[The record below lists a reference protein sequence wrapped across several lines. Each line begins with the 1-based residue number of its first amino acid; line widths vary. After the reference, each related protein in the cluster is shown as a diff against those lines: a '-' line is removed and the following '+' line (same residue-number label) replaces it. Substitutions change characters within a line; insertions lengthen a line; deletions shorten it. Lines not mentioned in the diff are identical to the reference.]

1 MSGGDSFDDLLSTLG
16 FGRWQLP
23 SLMVTVLA
31 MSQFSVHLIGSP
43 LLSAPLAFRC
53 SILPLS
59 LSNTSTTWSPS
70 SHFDEQC
77 LQFPTNTTTTTA
89 TTLTNTSTD
98 INTVT
103 NITTA
108 AAVNVSVITPSI
120 TTTHSSQDISHL
132 TTWRTTSLPSC
143 PLIQYDTSVF
153 TSTVISEWDLVCER
167 ATLQPLFQ
175 TLFTVG
181 GIIGSILGGHIGD
194 RWGRRRAVV
203 GACAVNLVVVLAMAL
218 TPLYPLLITL
228 RFVAGCSVMAMLVP
242 AWSLTLES
250 TPAGCRSRVGM
261 LLGLPFSAST
271 VLLAVVGCFIREWRI
286 LLLVCSSPILI
297 LLPVAFMTDE
307 SPRWLVQQARMEEAT
322 RVMHKALQQNKVQ
335 LTAPLNTL
343 MEQLI
348 QESKATSSGASHG
361 SSLLLSAVR
370 QVWSYLRAP
379 AMRTIIIVT
388 PILWFLQSCL
398 YLGVLIN
405 ANNFTSTDPFLYL
418 ALSGLMEAVAIVVI
432 TPLTGY
438 LGRRVMVWAGLALGG
453 ALLMLELLV
462 PEGQLRV
469 CSGALP
475 HRDQGQGVR
484 LRQRYGQCRLLLR
497 PSYHLRPGRIRLV
510 GSQRHL
516 RLCWDPRQS
525 FSALPSRN
533 QQETAAGDSA
543 GRRKQTVQVLVQQ
556 TETVTAPAT
565 GNSRLPHQ
573 HDAAPG
579 GSDKWPQYT

>member
-59 LSNTSTTWSPS
+59 L
-70 SHFDEQC
+70 
-77 LQFPTNTTTTTA
+77 
-89 TTLTNTSTD
+89 
-98 INTVT
+98 
-103 NITTA
+103 
-108 AAVNVSVITPSI
+108 
-120 TTTHSSQDISHL
+120 
-132 TTWRTTSLPSC
+132 
-143 PLIQYDTSVF
+143 
-153 TSTVISEWDLVCER
+153 
-167 ATLQPLFQ
+167 
-175 TLFTVG
+175 
-181 GIIGSILGGHIGD
+181 

-462 PEGQLRV
+462 PED
-469 CSGALP
+469 SGYFWVDWLLVMLGFLLVAGAFQVNYVYAPELFPTETRARGFAFVNVMGSVGFSCAPLITYVLAEYAWWAVSVTFGCAGILGSLLVPFLP
-475 HRDQGQGVR
+475 ETNKRPLPETLQDVENRQCKFLFSRRKRSQ
-484 LRQRYGQCRLLLR
+484 RQR
-497 PSYHLRPGRIRLV
+497 
-510 GSQRHL
+510 
-516 RLCWDPRQS
+516 
-525 FSALPSRN
+525 
-533 QQETAAGDSA
+533 QETADCHTNMTPLLEAATSGLNTPESPHCQKD
-543 GRRKQTVQVLVQQ
+543 QQQVQSTDNVGIEHTPGNGNANNSVL
-556 TETVTAPAT
+556 
-565 GNSRLPHQ
+565 
-573 HDAAPG
+573 
-579 GSDKWPQYT
+579 